1 MATNLMTPHEKVVVK
16 VLFPVH
22 MLESRS
28 EVEALPVGAV
38 ELPLELD
45 RVVVVPD
52 PLVARE
58 VLEGLDAGVDLSYG
72 LDHEGLLTQEAEDC
86 IDDIGGNPVLD
97 DAQHISQHLEIQ

>member
-1 MATNLMTPHEKVVVK
+1 MS
-16 VLFPVH
+16 
-22 MLESRS
+22 ESRP

-45 RVVVVPD
+45 RVIIVPD

-58 VLEGLDAGVDLSYG
+58 VLERLDAGVDLCYG
-72 LDHEGLLTQEAEDC
+72 LDHEGLFAQKAEDC

-97 DAQHISQHLEIQ
+97 DAQHIGQHLESE